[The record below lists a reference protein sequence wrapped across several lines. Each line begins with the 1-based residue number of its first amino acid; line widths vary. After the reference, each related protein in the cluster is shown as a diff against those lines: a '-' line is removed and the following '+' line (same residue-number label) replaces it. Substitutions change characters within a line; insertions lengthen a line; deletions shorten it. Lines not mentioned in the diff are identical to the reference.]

1 MDTLNFENQRC
12 EARIEVSMRM
22 RAAVLPGHQ
31 AEVLD
36 LSNHGARIRVKG
48 LVGSELEESTIRFGA
63 GPKEIYRPTFEGLA
77 RIAWVQTQENGQ
89 AEIGLQWEKMTPSA
103 WNSLKRS
110 LQVAS

>member
-1 MDTLNFENQRC
+1 MDTVNIKTQRSEN
-12 EARIEVSMRM
+12 RIEVSMKL

-36 LSNHGARIRVKG
+36 LSGHGARIRVKG
-48 LVGSELEESTIRFGA
+48 SVGFELEESTIRFGA

-77 RIAWVQTQENGQ
+77 RIAWVKPQENGQ
-89 AEIGLQWEKMTPSA
+89 AEIGLQWEKMAPSA

>member
-1 MDTLNFENQRC
+1 MNTLNIKTQRS
-12 EARIEVSMRM
+12 EARVEVSMNL

-36 LSNHGARIRVKG
+36 LSAHGARLRVKG
-48 LVGSELEESTIRFGA
+48 VVGAELEESTIRFGA
-63 GPKEIYRPTFEGLA
+63 GPKEVYRPTFEGLA

-103 WNSLKRS
+103 WNSLERS
-110 LQVAS
+110 LQAAS

>member
-1 MDTLNFENQRC
+1 MDTLNIKNQRR
-12 EARIEVSMRM
+12 EARIEVSMKM

-36 LSNHGARIRVKG
+36 LSGHGARIRVKG
-48 LVGSELEESTIRFGA
+48 FVGSDLEESTIRFGA
-63 GPKEIYRPTFEGLA
+63 GPREVYRPAFEGLA
-77 RIAWVQTQENGQ
+77 RIAWVKSQENGQ